1 VLCCS
6 RRPATLNNSG
16 SNLTVRQR
24 FLLAASAVCAVCAH
38 PASAQNVHDLSAYLA
53 TVLTTTGA
61 SPVVDAPMLGDS
73 VNVFGVQAL
82 YTHLTFGDFGDLGPV
97 GSVRADAFGGAVEAS
112 FLGGRLGIGANAA
125 YIVPDCPIGFECRG
139 NASAGGSAIVRLAN
153 AAVGDSA
160 GRVTLSVRTAGS
172 WSFDAGSDRY
182 ASATVGAP
190 IAFSAR
196 EGHYRI
202 LAFGAPGIAWGS
214 LKTKTFVNPQTG
226 ELGPFD
232 HSGAR
237 GMLSGGIGFL
247 PDRAGVGVQ
256 IGFQKIFV
264 SQAGAQYGAALT
276 WSGLFQ

>member
-1 VLCCS
+1 
-6 RRPATLNNSG
+6 
-16 SNLTVRQR
+16 VRHR
-24 FLLAASAVCAVCAH
+24 FLLAASAVYALCAQ
-38 PASAQNVHDLSAYLA
+38 PAGAQNVHDLSAYLA
-53 TVLTTTGA
+53 TALTSTGA
-61 SPVVDAPMLGDS
+61 SPVIDAPMLGDS

-97 GSVRADAFGGAVEAS
+97 GSVRADAFGGAASAS

-139 NASAGGSAIVRLAN
+139 NASAGGSAIVRLVN

-160 GRVTLSVRTAGS
+160 GRVTLSLRTAGS
-172 WSFDAGSDRY
+172 WSFNAGSDRY
-182 ASATVGAP
+182 ASATVGTP

-196 EGHYRI
+196 EGSYRI

-214 LKTKTFVNPQTG
+214 LKSKTFVNPQTG

-237 GMLSGGIGFL
+237 GMLSGGVGFL
-247 PDRAGVGVQ
+247 PDRSGVGLQ
-256 IGFQKIFV
+256 LGFQKIFV
-264 SQAGAQYGAALT
+264 TGAGTQYGAALT
-276 WSGLFQ
+276 WNGLLP